1 MQSIHLEERA
11 TQIISS
17 PTTRL
22 ALAARHEK
30 SAGDGLS
37 DVETGMTQPI
47 TKFGNDTTDLMPQ
60 DGWHRE
66 IDRSTQD
73 VQVRVTQTTGSDLEK
88 NLAMT
93 GSRNIEGFDDERL
106 TGLPQHRG
114 THGCW

>member
-1 MQSIHLEERA
+1 
-11 TQIISS
+11 
-17 PTTRL
+17 
-22 ALAARHEK
+22 
-30 SAGDGLS
+30 
-37 DVETGMTQPI
+37 MTQPI